1 MNAYAEQSGQ
11 AFTSSRRVAA
21 ISISETFWGYII
33 RKGGSAAQ
41 RASLGEVF
49 ATMATMVFG
58 VGAYCQ
64 WLLPGTIYSIEVLPF
79 KIVGTLVFFV
89 LAFLNYSIARKGLT
103 YETQVDQK
111 NRVVRTARRN
121 RQGISSVLKVHRFE
135 DISSVYIRRS
145 QSPLI
150 ADQLFV
156 NIDGRARPLL
166 VASGAKADL
175 EPLLGR
181 MIADLA
187 PQAAANRNQR
197 APSIGERPIRSPFAA
212 A

>member
-1 MNAYAEQSGQ
+1 MNAYALHSGQ

-49 ATMATMVFG
+49 ATMATMMFG

-64 WLLPGTIYSIEVLPF
+64 WLLPGTIYSIEALPF
-79 KIVGTLVFFV
+79 KISGTIAFFA
-89 LAFLNYSIARKGLT
+89 LAFLNYSIARKGLM

-145 QSPLI
+145 QSAFV
-150 ADQLFV
+150 ADQLFI
-156 NIDGRARPLL
+156 NFDDRSSPLL
-166 VASGAKADL
+166 VASGAKSEL

-187 PQAAANRNQR
+187 PQATAKINQR
-197 APSIGERPIRSPFAA
+197 TIKIGVRPVRRPSAA